1 MISHS
6 NQYLNTNIIY
16 LQLLVQEQLSTTS
29 YLFPNK
35 SLFNNAAQFTK
46 ERRLRGMDCNLEVN
60 GTSDSLHSLPFD
72 SRYWDFSFVGFDEL
86 MKLISSMNLYSV
98 DDVQTFLEIN
108 ERMPESV
115 SSSRPHSSKSRKPAL
130 LAKSTA
136 ITDSTATSDDEGKE
150 DAEEEDDVEDNEE
163 EKKRLLDVTGTGT
176 GGDQSTG
183 TGTSSSNL
191 ETEDELLERKINAMI
206 KEQFMEI
213 CTQSVKVSSVVYSC
227 FFLSGIIDFY
237 SVEYRELLV
246 TWVALTLLVCFI
258 FIISMKNEAKK
269 R

>member
-1 MISHS
+1 
-6 NQYLNTNIIY
+6 
-16 LQLLVQEQLSTTS
+16 
-29 YLFPNK
+29 
-35 SLFNNAAQFTK
+35 
-46 ERRLRGMDCNLEVN
+46 MDCNLEVN